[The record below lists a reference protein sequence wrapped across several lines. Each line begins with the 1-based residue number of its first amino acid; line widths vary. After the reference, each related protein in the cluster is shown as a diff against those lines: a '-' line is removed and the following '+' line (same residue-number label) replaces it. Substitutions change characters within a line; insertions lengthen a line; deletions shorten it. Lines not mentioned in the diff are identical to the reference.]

1 MVAGSRIMSAEI
13 PGFGSQTMQV
23 NDVALHVVSGGA
35 GPPVLLLHGFPE
47 THLAWRKVA
56 PTLAEHYRVVC
67 PDLPGYGVSDK
78 LDGGSERYAKRSTAA
93 TMVALMHELGHDR
106 FSVIGHDRGALVAF
120 RAALDYPDVITHLG
134 LSRST
139 LYRQLR
145 PTPAP
150 GS

>member
-1 MVAGSRIMSAEI
+1 
-13 PGFGSQTMQV
+13 
-23 NDVALHVVSGGA
+23 
-35 GPPVLLLHGFPE
+35 
-47 THLAWRKVA
+47 
-56 PTLAEHYRVVC
+56 
-67 PDLPGYGVSDK
+67 
-78 LDGGSERYAKRSTAA
+78 
-93 TMVALMHELGHDR
+93 MVALMHELGHDR

-145 PTPAP
+145 PTPPP